1 MLKNFVIWS
10 GFYALSGIVLTSVIT
25 ESLNKSTFADCKLN
39 ISRDNKACI
48 QVLKT
53 GYDYQKNPYQVFE
66 VGQGQAPWANTD
78 RDPRKLIDKSI
89 REIAAQFA
97 IGRFYTRRI

>member
-25 ESLNKSTFADCKLN
+25 ESLNKSTFADCKVD
-39 ISRDNKACI
+39 ISIENKACQ

-53 GYDYQKNPYQVFE
+53 GSEFQQQQVLNILPINE
-66 VGQGQAPWANTD
+66 LKD
-78 RDPRKLIDKSI
+78 I
-89 REIAAQFA
+89 
-97 IGRFYTRRI
+97 

>member
-25 ESLNKSTFADCKLN
+25 ESLNKSTFNSCIDNVDKYNEACK
-39 ISRDNKACI
+39 

-53 GYDYQKNPYQVFE
+53 GTKFQQQQVS
-66 VGQGQAPWANTD
+66 NI
-78 RDPRKLIDKSI
+78 L
-89 REIAAQFA
+89 A
-97 IGRFYTRRI
+97 INELKGI

>member
-10 GFYALSGIVLTSVIT
+10 GFYTLAGIVLTSVIT

-39 ISRDNKACI
+39 ISRENKACI

-53 GYDYQKNPYQVFE
+53 GSEFQQKQVLNIL
-66 VGQGQAPWANTD
+66 AIN
-78 RDPRKLIDKSI
+78 
-89 REIAAQFA
+89 EIKG
-97 IGRFYTRRI
+97 I

>member
-10 GFYALSGIVLTSVIT
+10 GFYTLAGIVLTSVIT
-25 ESLNKSTFADCKLN
+25 ESLNKSTFADCKAN

-53 GYDYQKNPYQVFE
+53 GYDYQKKQVL
-66 VGQGQAPWANTD
+66 TI
-78 RDPRKLIDKSI
+78 L
-89 REIAAQFA
+89 A
-97 IGRFYTRRI
+97 INDI

>member
-25 ESLNKSTFADCKLN
+25 ESLNKSTFADCKAN
-39 ISRDNKACI
+39 ISKYNEACQ

-53 GYDYQKNPYQVFE
+53 GTSFQQQQVLN
-66 VGQGQAPWANTD
+66 V
-78 RDPRKLIDKSI
+78 L
-89 REIAAQFA
+89 A
-97 IGRFYTRRI
+97 INELKGI

>member
-10 GFYALSGIVLTSVIT
+10 GFYTLAGIVLTSVIT

-53 GYDYQKNPYQVFE
+53 GPEFQKKQV
-66 VGQGQAPWANTD
+66 NTI
-78 RDPRKLIDKSI
+78 L
-89 REIAAQFA
+89 A
-97 IGRFYTRRI
+97 INELKGI

>member
-25 ESLNKSTFADCKLN
+25 ESLNKSTFADCKVD
-39 ISRDNKACI
+39 ISIENKACQ

-53 GYDYQKNPYQVFE
+53 GSEFHQHQVL
-66 VGQGQAPWANTD
+66 NI
-78 RDPRKLIDKSI
+78 L
-89 REIAAQFA
+89 A
-97 IGRFYTRRI
+97 INELKDI

>member
-25 ESLNKSTFADCKLN
+25 ESLNKSTFADCKAN

-53 GYDYQKNPYQVFE
+53 GSSFQQQQVKTIL
-66 VGQGQAPWANTD
+66 AIN
-78 RDPRKLIDKSI
+78 
-89 REIAAQFA
+89 EIKG
-97 IGRFYTRRI
+97 I

>member
-1 MLKNFVIWS
+1 MLKNFIIWS
-10 GFYALSGIVLTSVIT
+10 GFYALFGIVLTSVIT

-53 GYDYQKNPYQVFE
+53 GSNYQQKQVK
-66 VGQGQAPWANTD
+66 TI
-78 RDPRKLIDKSI
+78 L
-89 REIAAQFA
+89 A
-97 IGRFYTRRI
+97 IKENSY

>member
-25 ESLNKSTFADCKLN
+25 ESLNKSTFADCKVN
-39 ISRDNKACI
+39 ISMENKACI

-53 GYDYQKNPYQVFE
+53 GSEFQQKQVKTILAINE
-66 VGQGQAPWANTD
+66 VKG
-78 RDPRKLIDKSI
+78 I
-89 REIAAQFA
+89 
-97 IGRFYTRRI
+97 

>member
-39 ISRDNKACI
+39 ISRDNKACQ

-53 GYDYQKNPYQVFE
+53 GTNFQQKQVK
-66 VGQGQAPWANTD
+66 TI
-78 RDPRKLIDKSI
+78 L
-89 REIAAQFA
+89 A
-97 IGRFYTRRI
+97 INELKGI

>member
-10 GFYALSGIVLTSVIT
+10 GFYTLAGIVFTSVLT
-25 ESLNKSTFADCKLN
+25 ESLNKSTFADCKAN

-53 GYDYQKNPYQVFE
+53 GSEFQQKQVL
-66 VGQGQAPWANTD
+66 NI
-78 RDPRKLIDKSI
+78 L
-89 REIAAQFA
+89 A
-97 IGRFYTRRI
+97 INQLKDI

>member
-25 ESLNKSTFADCKLN
+25 ESLNKSTFNACKANLN
-39 ISRDNKACI
+39 KYNAACQ

-53 GYDYQKNPYQVFE
+53 GSSYQQKQVK
-66 VGQGQAPWANTD
+66 TI
-78 RDPRKLIDKSI
+78 L
-89 REIAAQFA
+89 A
-97 IGRFYTRRI
+97 INELKGI

>member
-25 ESLNKSTFADCKLN
+25 ESLNKSTFADCKVD
-39 ISRDNKACI
+39 ISIENKACQ

-53 GYDYQKNPYQVFE
+53 GSEFQQQQVL
-66 VGQGQAPWANTD
+66 NI
-78 RDPRKLIDKSI
+78 L
-89 REIAAQFA
+89 A
-97 IGRFYTRRI
+97 INDI